1 MKKEIV
7 ITAVVFLS
15 VGFLSGYIF
24 QAQRSWKAQQ
34 QVASASAQDH
44 DHDHDHEPA
53 GSLAA
58 LPEGHPPVD
67 TGTILKTLEEAAAQN
82 PTDPEPRLRLANYL
96 YDQRQWSRAAEWYRK
111 ALELD
116 PKNVNARTD
125 LGTALF
131 YSGRPQE
138 ALREYQRS
146 LEINPNHEPTLFN
159 SIVVHLEGTRD
170 LEAAERAWER
180 LRKLNPGYRGLDEIR
195 KSLDQAR
202 ASSVAGVGR

>member
-1 MKKEIV
+1 MRKETV

-34 QVASASAQDH
+34 QSAAAAPH
-44 DHDHDHEPA
+44 DHDQDQPA
-53 GSLAA
+53 GGPSV

-67 TGTILKTLEEAAAQN
+67 TAAMVKTLEEAAAQN

-96 YDQRQWSRAAEWYRK
+96 YDQRQWSRSIEWYRK

-116 PKNVNARTD
+116 PGNVNARTD

-131 YSGRPQE
+131 YSGRPEE

-170 LEAAERAWER
+170 LDAAEKAWER
-180 LRKLNPGYRGLDEIR
+180 LRKLNPGYPGLGEIR

-202 ASSVAGVGR
+202 ASAAGVGR